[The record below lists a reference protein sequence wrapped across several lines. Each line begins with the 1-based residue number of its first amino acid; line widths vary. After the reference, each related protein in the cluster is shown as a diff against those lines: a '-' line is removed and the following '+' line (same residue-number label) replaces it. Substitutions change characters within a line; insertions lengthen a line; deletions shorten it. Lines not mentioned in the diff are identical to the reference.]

1 MMKKTVSILLTILL
15 VFSTTT
21 FALTAAAEAP
31 AIIDQGYCGADGDG
45 TNLTW
50 VLTDDGTLTISGEGK
65 MKTFKSNISGKPI
78 RSRRGFRFAT
88 S

>member
-15 VFSTTT
+15 VLGTVA
-21 FALTAAAEAP
+21 FALTANAEGEP
-31 AIIDQGYCGADGDG
+31 TIVDQGYCGADGDG

-65 MKTFKSNISGKPI
+65 MKTFKSNISGE
-78 RSRRGFRFAT
+78 AH
-88 S
+88 